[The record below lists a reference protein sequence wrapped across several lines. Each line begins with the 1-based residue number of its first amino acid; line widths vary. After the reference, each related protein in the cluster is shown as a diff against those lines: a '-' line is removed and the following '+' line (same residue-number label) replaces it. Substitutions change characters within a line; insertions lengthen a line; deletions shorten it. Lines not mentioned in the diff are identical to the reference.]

1 MINKEYKNLK
11 LTRELFKKELKNKAG
26 IYQLINMKNGKFY
39 VGSSVNLYNRLGQHC
54 SELNNKKQLLKGK
67 SKICLRSA
75 LLKYGPENFSL
86 VILEFINLDEYAGII
101 EKKTRIT
108 SSEQKFINSKKPYYN
123 INPIAGS
130 NLGRIFNDEVR
141 AKMSAAKKGLPST

>member
-39 VGSSVNLYNRLGQHC
+39 VGSSVNLYHRLGQHC
-54 SELNNKKQLLKGK
+54 SELNNKKQLSKGK
-67 SKICLRSA
+67 SKICQA

-86 VILEFINLDEYAGII
+86 VILEFINLDEYAETM
-101 EKKTRIT
+101 EKKARII
-108 SSEQKFINSKKPYYN
+108 SSEQKFIDSKKPHYN
-123 INPIAGS
+123 INPTAGS
-130 NLGRIFNDEVR
+130 NLGRIFSDEVK
-141 AKMSAAKKGLPST
+141 AKMSAAKKGLASH